1 MSVEGVG
8 FLVIPYFVKPSVT
21 DTLILAE
28 KKKKKKGHAMPLN
41 SNVGICKPLV
51 RKGIFCQQNC
61 VC

>member
-28 KKKKKKGHAMPLN
+28 KKKKAMLLN

>member
-21 DTLILAE
+21 DTLILAG
-28 KKKKKKGHAMPLN
+28 KKKKKAMLLN